1 MTKWL
6 GTAWEEF
13 TSEHQDIITDAF
25 KRCGMYNDV
34 HGKENHL
41 VKIERFKDYVV
52 PVQNSRPARIEKK
65 KGKKRKAGAASVGKK
80 KKTKTQQMKL

>member
-1 MTKWL
+1 M

-52 PVQNSRPARIEKK
+52 PAQNSRPARIEKK
-65 KGKKRKAGAASVGKK
+65 KGKKRKAGAVSVGKK
-80 KKTKTQQMKL
+80 KKAKTQ